1 LKPQRLGV
9 VYSGFGADEIAGFIV
24 LFDGVAPE
32 PVLDARIIVIQ
43 SPEGL
48 GRRSAMEPTAE
59 DLGNGLG
66 QSETLELVQEPF
78 KEIGAKTRGPKHDVG
93 RDLDL
98 AQVPVVFEELGPGGI
113 FSFVE
118 PEEHI
123 HPIGD
128 PVEYGSAIERLGGF
142 LEGFGVVDIDKG
154 IVLEPV
160 LDALSVEL

>member
-78 KEIGAKTRGPKHDVG
+78 KEMGAKTRGPKHDVG
-93 RDLDL
+93 RYLDL

>member
-1 LKPQRLGV
+1 MKPQRLGV

-78 KEIGAKTRGPKHDVG
+78 KEMGAKTRGAKHDVG

>member
-1 LKPQRLGV
+1 MKPQRLGV
-9 VYSGFGADEIAGFIV
+9 VYSGFGADEIAGFVV

-66 QSETLELVQEPF
+66 QPARIACGKGAAGGSETLELVQEPF
-78 KEIGAKTRGPKHDVG
+78 KEMGAKTRGPKHHVG

-98 AQVPVVFEELGPGGI
+98 AQVVSERKPGFFVKIKEDQNFNRRNILNISRIKI
-113 FSFVE
+113 F
-118 PEEHI
+118 I
-123 HPIGD
+123 
-128 PVEYGSAIERLGGF
+128 
-142 LEGFGVVDIDKG
+142 
-154 IVLEPV
+154 
-160 LDALSVEL
+160 